1 MSVSSSTSTISY
13 TGNGSTT
20 TAYTVPFN
28 FYDAADL
35 KVYLVDASGNSTL
48 LTITTNYTV
57 SGGGGSTGSVTT
69 TAAIPSTR
77 TVLIQRMVPYTQL
90 TSFTT
95 GDRLPANSIETALD
109 KLTMETQQLSRNTLP
124 DTAITSGSAPYVLG
138 ITSAGTSPYWVSQT
152 ASAIADGSITAS
164 KLSTGHPSWDAS
176 GNLTATSFVGNING
190 AVTATTGSFSGSLT
204 VSGGIT
210 GNLTGTASAITDGA
224 VSTTAK
230 LADGIVTKA
239 KLSTN
244 EQKQLCKAWVNFNG
258 ANNPVTTSSVSF
270 SGTTIQC
277 GTASAHGLIVG
288 EFINITGQTGN
299 NSVLNGTWAITA
311 VNSTT
316 NFTFVVLS
324 TPAGSLS
331 NFSAFAATIRSSYN
345 VSSITKNGT
354 GNYTVNFTTAMSD
367 TNYTTTITS
376 SVVGGGFPTNYIS
389 TAIAQTASAVSIIIA
404 YNSTAAGDASVAN
417 VQVFGN

>member
-13 TGNGSTT
+13 AGNGSTS

-35 KVYLVDASGNSTL
+35 KVYSVDASGNSTL

-77 TVLIQRMVPYTQL
+77 TVLIQRVVPYTQL

-109 KLTMETQQLSRNTLP
+109 KLTMETQQLSRNTIP

-138 ITSAGTSPYWVSQT
+138 ISSAGTSPYWVSQT

-176 GNLTATSFVGNING
+176 GNLTATSFVGTLTGN
-190 AVTATTGSFSGSLT
+190 VTGN
-204 VSGGIT
+204 VT
-210 GNLTGTASAITDGA
+210 GNLTGSASIIVDGS
-224 VSTTAK
+224 VSTSAK

-239 KLSTN
+239 KLGTN
-244 EQKQLCKAWVNFNG
+244 EQKQICKAWVNFDG
-258 ANNPVTTSSVSF
+258 STSSTWAGGASTVSRTAG
-270 SGTTIQC
+270 STTATI
-277 GTASAHGLIVG
+277 TTTNSHGLV
-288 EFINITGQTGN
+288 TGN
-299 NSVLNGTWAITA
+299 YIWALTGVA
-311 VNSTT
+311 AGSYTVTVSSTT
-316 NFTFVVLS
+316 TFTITTAATTVL
-324 TPAGSLS
+324 TNATITFQGS
-331 NFSAFAATIRSSYN
+331 TIRSSYN
-345 VSSITKNGT
+345 VSSVAKIAT
-354 GNYTVNFTTAMSD
+354 GEYICNFQTPMSD
-367 TNYTTTITS
+367 TFYA
-376 SVVGGGFPTNYIS
+376 V
-389 TAIAQTASAVSIIIA
+389 ASAVD
-404 YNSTAAGDASVAN
+404 NSAGNVYAIRTLDGSTPRTANYVRLQSLNLSG
-417 VQVFGN
+417 VQQEVGLGQIVVFGN

>member
-1 MSVSSSTSTISY
+1 MSVSSSTSTFSY

-35 KVYLVDASGNSTL
+35 KVYSVDASGTSTL

-77 TVLIQRMVPYTQL
+77 TVLIQRVVPYTQL

-109 KLTMETQQLSRNTLP
+109 KLTMEAQQLSRNTLP

-138 ITSAGTSPYWVSQT
+138 MSSAGTSPYWVSQT

-190 AVTATTGSFSGSLT
+190 AVTATTGSFSGAVT

-210 GNLTGTASAITDGA
+210 GNLTGTASALADGA
-224 VSTTAK
+224 VSSTAK

-239 KLSTN
+239 KLATN
-244 EQKQLCKAWVNFNG
+244 EQKQIAKAWVNFD
-258 ANNPVTTSSVSF
+258 
-270 SGTTIQC
+270 GTTA
-277 GTASAHGLIVG
+277 GTWAGGASTVSRAAGSATATITTTNAHGLV
-288 EFINITGQTGN
+288 TGN
-299 NSVLNGTWAITA
+299 SVWVIGTTVDSAAKAYTIT
-311 VNSTT
+311 VPSGSTT
-316 NFTFVVLS
+316 TFTIPTTATTVL
-324 TPAGSLS
+324 TNATITFQGS
-331 NFSAFAATIRSSYN
+331 TIRSHYN

-354 GNYTVNFTTAMSD
+354 GDYTINYATALAD
-367 TNYTTTITS
+367 ANYSVSLCTQRGDGAAVFGSFGLYGTS
-376 SVVGGGFPTNYIS
+376 SNG
-389 TAIAQTASAVSIIIA
+389 
-404 YNSTAAGDASVAN
+404 
-417 VQVFGN
+417 